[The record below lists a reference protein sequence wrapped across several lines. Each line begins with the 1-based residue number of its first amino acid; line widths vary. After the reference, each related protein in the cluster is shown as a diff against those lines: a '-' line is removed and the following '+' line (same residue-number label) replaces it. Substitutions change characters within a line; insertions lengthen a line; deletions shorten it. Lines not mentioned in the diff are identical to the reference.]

1 MSCYSANEINAV
13 GLAINTRPRERDCC
27 RMANTRRSTQRAPT
41 VDPTSWCCDDHWNA
55 RSWVLGD
62 VGDPELVR
70 QISRELS
77 INQILCRGQ
86 SWDTVMFA
94 PSGDA
99 LNIGRSHKKRH
110 GTVTHIDPQPLSQ
123 FRMHPPCPVNATSIS
138 VHLANDISEPRVA
151 HTARRRDSPT
161 LRIKTAFG
169 HVKYST
175 APLN

>member
-1 MSCYSANEINAV
+1 M
-13 GLAINTRPRERDCC
+13 
-27 RMANTRRSTQRAPT
+27 
-41 VDPTSWCCDDHWNA
+41 
-55 RSWVLGD
+55 LGD

-70 QISRELS
+70 EISRELS
-77 INQILCRGQ
+77 INQILGRGQ
-86 SWDTVMFA
+86 WWDIVTFA

-99 LNIGRSHKKRH
+99 LNIGALHNKRH
-110 GTVTHIDPQPLSQ
+110 GTVAHIDPQPLRK
-123 FRMHPPCPVNATSIS
+123 FRMHPPCPVNASSIS